1 MGRKGLQTLT
11 YRESTVPLELWRHP
25 FVQGSC
31 REGQDSDV
39 ESQRILPIGKN
50 QTRMSLI
57 EQHVT
62 TRQGI
67 ICLEIWQVTKLG
79 HIHLLLILKS
89 NAKIEKKKEFQAL
102 Q

>member
-50 QTRMSLI
+50 QTRMSPETHKDLKR
-57 EQHVT
+57 VT
-62 TRQGI
+62 RI
-67 ICLEIWQVTKLG
+67 YR
-79 HIHLLLILKS
+79 
-89 NAKIEKKKEFQAL
+89 F
-102 Q
+102 